1 MRITSR
7 HFGLSLLCATCVNA
21 LVILLFIPMTEGVN
35 SKALGPQIDF
45 DITAGGI
52 LGAAVEP
59 TEVAEDVTTADPLPE
74 EQQVKDVPEQEQT
87 ETEQAHLEDLDTPDV
102 EAEAVIIEEPVTE
115 EILEEKP
122 LTAEPEA
129 LPVAKPVKKVKKE
142 KPKKKAK
149 TKPRKKAKPKTSK
162 RKAKSRKR
170 AKSGSRSKGA
180 GGKGKGGG
188 GKARASRGAIAS
200 FRSRVQARMASCV
213 RRRMS
218 GRGAGRVTI
227 RFGVSSGGGIRGVSV
242 SGTSSLRGIARSA
255 ARGCSMPAPPRGA
268 GSLRFSFPVSLR

>member
-7 HFGLSLLCATCVNA
+7 HFGLSLVCATCVNA
-21 LVILLFIPMTEGVN
+21 LVILLLVPMTEGVS

-45 DITAGGI
+45 DITAGEI
-52 LGAAVEP
+52 LGAAVET
-59 TEVAEDVTTADPLPE
+59 TEVAEDRTTEDPLVE
-74 EQQVKDVPEQEQT
+74 EQKAEDVPEQEQT
-87 ETEQAHLEDLDTPDV
+87 ETKQARLEDSDTPDV
-102 EAEAVIIEEPVTE
+102 EAEAVIIDEPLTE
-115 EILEEKP
+115 EVLEEKP

-129 LPVAKPVKKVKKE
+129 LPIAKPVKKIEKE
-142 KPKKKAK
+142 KPTKKAK
-149 TKPRKKAKPKTSK
+149 AKPTKKSKLKTSK
-162 RKAKSRKR
+162 RKTKSRKR
-170 AKSGSRSKGA
+170 AKGGSRSKGA

-188 GKARASRGAIAS
+188 GKARASRGAIATYK
-200 FRSRVQARMASCV
+200 SRVQARMASCV

-242 SGTSSLRGIARSA
+242 SGSGALRGAAGSA

-268 GSLRFSFPVSLR
+268 GSLRFAFPVTVR